1 MNILIKLA
9 ALAVPVSLA
18 IAPLT
23 AIAQTET
30 QTDTQT
36 TKVVAY
42 RCTGGKAFNVRYGQ
56 NNAVV
61 VLDEQTINLLQTR
74 SADGTRFA
82 DETETYVLFS
92 KGNEVILQKNG
103 KAVFEKCTVV
113 QAASAT
119 ESESGSRTTT
129 VTRTTTTT
137 VQRKPAATHSAPA
150 SQGVPAL
157 W

>member
-1 MNILIKLA
+1 MNTLMKLA
-9 ALAVPVSLA
+9 ALIIPVSWA

-36 TKVVAY
+36 TKVIAY

-61 VLDEQTINLLQTR
+61 VIDEQTINLMQTQ
-74 SADGTRFA
+74 SADGVRFA
-82 DETETYVLFS
+82 DETETYVLLS
-92 KGNEVILQKNG
+92 KDNEAILQKNG
-103 KAVFEKCTVV
+103 KAVFERCTVV
-113 QAASAT
+113 KAASAT
-119 ESESGSRTTT
+119 ESESSTRTAT
-129 VTRTTTTT
+129 VTKTTTTT
-137 VQRKPAATHSAPA
+137 VQRQPAATQSAPA
-150 SQGVPAL
+150 SQGVQAL